1 MANAKKIKTIPPD
14 PIKLKAERNQIVT
27 SIGDEAYATCVYLI
41 NILARSKRIS
51 EINQILAQIEKKP
64 IEATDIVG
72 NA

>member
-1 MANAKKIKTIPPD
+1 
-14 PIKLKAERNQIVT
+14 
-27 SIGDEAYATCVYLI
+27 LI